1 MPKTIRSPGLLALG
15 AAIVRIRTT
24 RGMSQAEF
32 AESLGY
38 QQSFI
43 AKIELGN
50 RRLDVVELVLL
61 ARAMKADPVE
71 LLNVVQRAVCADDTI

>member
-1 MPKTIRSPGLLALG
+1 MPKSIRSPGLLALG
-15 AAIVRIRTT
+15 NAIASIRTC

-32 AESLGY
+32 ALALGY

-50 RRLDVVELVLL
+50 RRLDVVELVVL
-61 ARAMKADPVE
+61 ARAMEVDPIE
-71 LLNVVQRAVCADDTI
+71 LLKVVVQATPVSQPM